1 MRYRDR
7 AQGMDSGTRAL
18 TGGTGGMALIL
29 PILAFLL
36 LGWFGAKL
44 INMGLAGITE
54 QVLEV
59 GFGSQFRGRTAVI
72 VGTVLLL
79 AGLLVIAPF
88 VWGIAHLLGDVISR
102 HFSSP
107 G

>member
-1 MRYRDR
+1 VVC
-7 AQGMDSGTRAL
+7 
-18 TGGTGGMALIL
+18 ALIL
-29 PILAFLL
+29 LILAFLF

-59 GFGSQFRGRTAVI
+59 SFGSQFRGRTAVI

-88 VWGIAHLLGDVISR
+88 VWGIARLLGDVISR
-102 HFSSP
+102 RFSSP